1 MNKFWLTLVVIS
13 SGITIW
19 FASIAMMGLWK
30 YSRLDSRAIAKVLEW
45 RVNQKSSSQFAI
57 EATYLFKVSD
67 TSYESKIIFT
77 KPYFL
82 NEPSAQYAIKEIK
95 DKPWAA
101 WYNKKNPKVSSL
113 QKIFPFQACIQ
124 AFLTLCVSLYFVF
137 LRGFFSRLAF

>member
-1 MNKFWLTLVVIS
+1 MNKFWMALVVIS

-19 FASIAMMGLWK
+19 FASIAAVGLWK
-30 YSRLDSRAIAKVLEW
+30 YSRLDSMAIAKVLEW

-57 EATYLFKVSD
+57 EAKYLFTVD
-67 TSYESKIIFT
+67 ATSYENKIIFT

-82 NEPSAQYAIKEIK
+82 NKPSAEYAINELK
-95 DKPWAA
+95 DKPWTA
-101 WYNKKNPKVSSL
+101 WYNKKNPNVSSL
-113 QKIFPFQACIQ
+113 QKNFPFQACIQ